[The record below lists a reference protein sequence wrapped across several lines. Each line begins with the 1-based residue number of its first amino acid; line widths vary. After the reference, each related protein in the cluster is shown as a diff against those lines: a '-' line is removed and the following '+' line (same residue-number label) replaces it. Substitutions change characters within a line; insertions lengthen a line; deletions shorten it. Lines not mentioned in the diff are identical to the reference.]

1 MALDL
6 RIGLNISQRQE
17 LKMTPQ
23 LQQAIKL
30 LALSRMDLI
39 DAVRDELMENPL
51 LEENSEL
58 ESSEARVESVAEV
71 EKREAKEQTADVELK
86 DEMPADRQEIDW
98 ESYFE
103 NYSSPLPGSGTQ
115 RLNNDELPSYEATLT
130 RQESLFDHLA
140 WQLQVSDFSEQEK
153 QVALSLIGNINDN
166 GYLAAHDKDQNVI
179 PSDTIIEMVAETH
192 GNDFEYVEEV
202 LERVQLFDPP
212 GVGARNLCECLL
224 IQSRLLELGAIV
236 EDVITDHMENLEKK
250 NYPAIA
256 RGIGVELDEIIEAAK
271 LICQLEPRPGRPFSG
286 DSARYITP
294 DIYIRKDDTG
304 EYKTALNDDG
314 MPRLRISRFY
324 RNALRDANSSETK
337 KYVTE
342 KLNSA
347 AWLIRSIEQRQK
359 TIVKVTESIIKF
371 QRAFLDHGVERLK
384 PLILKDVA
392 DDIEMHE
399 STVSRVTSNKYVHT
413 PQGMF
418 ELKYFFNSSIQG
430 DNGDLASEAVKSKI
444 KQLVSNEDP
453 KKPFSDQK
461 LVDMLKADGV
471 TIARRTVAKYREAMN
486 ILPSSKRKRG
496 W

>member
-6 RIGLNISQRQE
+6 RMGQFIAQRQE

-51 LEENSEL
+51 LEERSEIA
-58 ESSEARVESVAEV
+58 SSDPMVESVAEV
-71 EKREAKEQTADVELK
+71 EKREAKEKTADVELN
-86 DEMPADRQEIDW
+86 DEMPNDRQEIDW

-103 NYSSPLPGSGTQ
+103 NYSSPMPSTGGQRLRDDDLPG
-115 RLNNDELPSYEATLT
+115 YEATLT
-130 RQESLFDHLA
+130 REQSLFDHLT
-140 WQLQVSDFSEQEK
+140 WQLQVSDFSDQEK
-153 QVALSLIGNINDN
+153 DVAVRLIGNVNDD
-166 GYLAAHDKDQNVI
+166 GYLKGTDGNGKPV
-179 PSDTIIEMVAETH
+179 PGDTILNAIAESL

-202 LERVQLFDPP
+202 LERIQLFDPP
-212 GVGARNLCECLL
+212 GVAARNLKECLL
-224 IQSRLLELGAIV
+224 IQVRHLELGAIV
-236 EDVITDHMENLEKK
+236 EDVIGDHMDKLEKK
-250 NYPAIA
+250 NFP
-256 RGIGVELDEIIEAAK
+256 GISRAMGIDLDEVIEAAK

-286 DSARYITP
+286 ESARYITP
-294 DIYIRKDDTG
+294 DIYIRKDEDG
-304 EYKTALNDDG
+304 EYRAVLNDDG

-324 RNALRDANSSETK
+324 RNALRQADSSETK
-337 KYVTE
+337 KYVTD

-347 AWLIRSIEQRQK
+347 QWLIRSIEQRQK
-359 TIVKVTESIIKF
+359 TIVKVTQSIIKK
-371 QRAFLDHGVERLK
+371 QREFLDHGVERLK

-392 DDIEMHE
+392 EDIEMHE

-413 PQGMF
+413 PQGIF

-430 DNGDLASEAVKSKI
+430 ADGDLASEAVKSKI
-444 KQLVSNEDP
+444 KQLVSSEDP

-461 LVDMLKADGV
+461 LVDLLKAEGV